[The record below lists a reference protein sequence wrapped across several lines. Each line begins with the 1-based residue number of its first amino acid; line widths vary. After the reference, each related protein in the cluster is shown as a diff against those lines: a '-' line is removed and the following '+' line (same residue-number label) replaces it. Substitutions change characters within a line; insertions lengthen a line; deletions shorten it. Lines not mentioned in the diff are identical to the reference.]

1 MFASFYFTITRDDD
15 DLDVLVEYE
24 ATKAFGDIDINLT
37 SVTLDGVEIE
47 TSEAED
53 KAMLDA
59 CFDRVDED
67 WQADQDAYGD
77 YVYEMRRDDY

>member
-1 MFASFYFTITRDDD
+1 MFASFYFTITRDDE

-24 ATKAFGDIDINLT
+24 AIKAFGDIDINLT

-67 WQADQDAYGD
+67 WQVDQDAYGD